1 MHTTTLRR
9 SGESLI
15 VTIPK
20 YYIEQ
25 NHLDA
30 GSQLSVEIAGHEL
43 KLKPARRRPH
53 LAELLEATPPGKQRV
68 EDWDEIPAAGNEL

>member
-1 MHTTTLRR
+1 MHITTLRR

-15 VTIPK
+15 VTIPPF
-20 YYIEQ
+20 YIEQ

-43 KLKPARRRPH
+43 KLKPTRHRPH
-53 LAELLEATPPGKQRV
+53 LAELLEATPSGNQRI
-68 EDWDEIPAAGNEL
+68 EGWDEIPAVGNEF